1 MTMTSVIVLLVL
13 ITDLALVS
21 PIGTA
26 GAIWHDGWG
35 HAQPQTLNRRQSPCH
50 EWHEVGVRRTDLA
63 RPAVQLQC
71 QLLASDRERGTCAKA
86 PSTAMRPVV
95 ERMVARLPL
104 PLSVTRAAC
113 GPVPEDPL
121 DIRGGTASGAITTA
135 CVGAV
140 GTPGPRPAPAAEPFL
155 SGTSDPGPRGRRR
168 VCAQPTPATATTGAS
183 GCSLALNHVD
193 FQFAL
198 PVPVGCRPARKHGS
212 QRYASPYRNPLA
224 PAATWPRP
232 RPGPDRSRT
241 DSSAWL
247 PQTNSNGRAGGC

>member
-1 MTMTSVIVLLVL
+1 MARSQRDSRCPRQLV
-13 ITDLALVS
+13 
-21 PIGTA
+21 PIPRVYP
-26 GAIWHDGWG
+26 
-35 HAQPQTLNRRQSPCH
+35 PQWAKTKCQLPI
-50 EWHEVGVRRTDLA
+50 A
-63 RPAVQLQC
+63 RPDVLEIRWNALAV
-71 QLLASDRERGTCAKA
+71 
-86 PSTAMRPVV
+86 AMRSVV
-95 ERMVARLPL
+95 ERMAARLPW
-104 PLSVTRAAC
+104 PLSVTMTAC
-113 GPVPEDPL
+113 SLVPEDPL

-155 SGTSDPGPRGRRR
+155 SGASDPGPRGRRR

-193 FQFAL
+193 FQLAL

-212 QRYASPYRNPLA
+212 QRYASPYRNLLA
-224 PAATWPRP
+224 PAATWPGP